1 MSASRRATCHV
12 AFGAILWIAACSGAD
27 DGPGGPEPTE
37 TADSGTSCVRV
48 SWYRDADGDGY
59 GGGVAE
65 LACEAPGSDWIEEPI
80 GDCDDASAD
89 VHPAAPETCNGI
101 DDDCDDRI
109 DRDDGDL
116 VGASSGYV
124 DADGDGYGTAPLVEV
139 CDLTGTS
146 PVAGDCDDGNADVNP
161 DASEVC
167 NLFDDDCDGLVD
179 LDDPGVADPLSVFE
193 DVDGDGYG
201 AEPVV
206 VCDATGTAAV
216 GGDCDDG
223 DADVN
228 PIAAEVCNT
237 VDDDCN
243 GLTDTD
249 DADVTDAFWTY
260 EDDDGD
266 GYGDMS
272 ILACVTDGTSDLS
285 GDCDD
290 GDADVSPAAIE
301 ICNAIDDD
309 CDSAIDDDD
318 DSLATR
324 WIPDGDGDG
333 YGDSTATAVAGC
345 DPPSGYVVA
354 DPADCD
360 DADASVYPG
369 AVELCDDVQQ
379 DCSDAG
385 WTRDVGVATF
395 YPDGGG
401 YEDWTADLASGL
413 YGATERIV
421 LDTVGELVICDGTWY
436 VDLEV
441 RSDDVTI
448 TGLHGSADTILSGGD
463 DTRVLGIVEES
474 AKVKVRGLTMTE
486 GNGCFGAVVSTMIVS
501 SCSSKGGSGT
511 TTTGSTL
518 RLSDVRIE
526 NNNPPLLWIAWSMIY
541 STNGALELVDSTVA
555 NNTIVGIEVQGSS
568 LHCTGDP
575 KNDAGI
581 WGNVAGVSMD
591 GYADELLFESE
602 GCDFDGTG
610 GAYTPS
616 YDLQLS
622 SGVSVDWFDF
632 GDDATFSCD
641 ASTITCV
648 K

>member
-1 MSASRRATCHV
+1 MAGGTGPAV
-12 AFGAILWIAACSGAD
+12 AFGAIVWIAACSGAD
-27 DGPGGPEPTE
+27 TAPGRPAPAE
-37 TADSGTSCVRV
+37 TTDSDTSCVRV

-80 GDCDDASAD
+80 GDCDDAAVD

-109 DRDDGDL
+109 DLDDGDL
-116 VGASSGYV
+116 VDASSAYI

-139 CDLTGTS
+139 CDLLGTS

-161 DASEVC
+161 DAPEVC
-167 NLFDDDCDGLVD
+167 DLLDDDCDGLVD
-179 LDDPGVADPLSVFE
+179 LDDPGVTDPLSVFE
-193 DVDGDGYG
+193 DGDGDGYG

-206 VCDATGTAAV
+206 VCDTTGTAAV
-216 GGDCDDG
+216 G
-223 DADVN
+223 
-228 PIAAEVCNT
+228 
-237 VDDDCN
+237 
-243 GLTDTD
+243 
-249 DADVTDAFWTY
+249 
-260 EDDDGD
+260 
-266 GYGDMS
+266 
-272 ILACVTDGTSDLS
+272 

-309 CDSAIDDDD
+309 CDAAIDDDD

-324 WIPDGDGDG
+324 WIPDSDGDG
-333 YGDSTATAVAGC
+333 YGDATATAVAAC
-345 DPPSGYVVA
+345 APPSGYVAA

-413 YGATERIV
+413 YGATATIV
-421 LDTVGELVICDGTWY
+421 LDTVGDLVICDGTWY

-441 RSDDVTI
+441 ESDEVTI

-463 DTRVLGIVEES
+463 DTRVLGIVEDS

-486 GNGCFGAVVSTMIVS
+486 GNGCMGAVVSTMIVG
-501 SCSSKGGSGT
+501 SCSSKGSSGT
-511 TTTGSTL
+511 TTTGSAL

-526 NNNPPLLWIAWSMIY
+526 NNDPGLVWIAWSMIY
-541 STNGALELVDSTVA
+541 STNGALELLDSTVA
-555 NNTIVGIEVQGSS
+555 SNSIVGIELQGSS
-568 LHCTGDP
+568 MHCTGDP
-575 KNDAGI
+575 TNDAGI
-581 WGNVAGVSMD
+581 WGNAAGVSMD
-591 GYADELLFESE
+591 GYEDELLFESE

-616 YDLQLS
+616 YDLALS
-622 SGVSVDWFDF
+622 SGVSLDLFDF

-641 ASTITCV
+641 ASTLTCV